1 VASCG
6 LLAAC
11 GPRTL
16 TAILPAPPADEAPV
30 ADAEPVAIP
39 DAAAADD
46 CGGPAP
52 TGALAELPPM
62 GWNGWNHFKC
72 DPAYDE
78 SFVLATADAMVKS
91 GMSAAGYQY
100 VNIDDCWAMG
110 RTPDGTV
117 LADPTRYPHGI
128 KYVADYVH
136 DRGLKLGLWSSS
148 GPCPHEPNS
157 EGHVPADAATFASWG
172 VDYLKYANCQ
182 TDPDQQTAYQLMR
195 DSLASTGRPMVYSI
209 SAEHFAEWMP
219 TMGHLWR
226 IARSVDPTWD
236 SITTNIATDA
246 PLAAWAHRSA
256 WNDPDMLEVGNGAL
270 TDGETR
276 AHFAVWAAMSA
287 PLLAGNDIT
296 TMTPGTAAILTN
308 REIIAIDQ
316 DALGLQAARVRNE
329 TSIDVFAKP
338 LSRCGAR
345 AVILLNRG
353 DAAASVKLD
362 WSEIWLG
369 PGIATLRDLFAH
381 ADRAASAGST
391 TVMVGAHDAVALE
404 IVGDE
409 APRPKGDAYLSDLPW
424 TYAVNF
430 WGPPER
436 DSSNG
441 EALPGDGM
449 TIALRGKTYT
459 KGLGV
464 HAPSLLRFRLGKACS
479 RFTADVGIDDE
490 VAGHGSANFQ
500 VWADGEKLFDGG
512 VVTGTSRAQRV
523 DVDVTGRREL
533 RLFVS
538 DALDGTAQDHSDWA
552 DAMLHCAP

>member
-1 VASCG
+1 MDVRG
-6 LLAAC
+6 
-11 GPRTL
+11 
-16 TAILPAPPADEAPV
+16 
-30 ADAEPVAIP
+30 AEPAATPDATVS
-39 DAAAADD
+39 DAAAGDD

-72 DPAYDE
+72 DPSYDE
-78 SFVLATADAMVKS
+78 SFVLAVADAMVKS

-110 RTPDGTV
+110 RAADGTV

-148 GPCPHEPNS
+148 GPCPHEPSS
-157 EGHVPADAATFASWG
+157 EGHEQADAATFAAWG
-172 VDYLKYANCQ
+172 VDYLKFANCQ
-182 TDPDQQTAYQLMR
+182 TDPEQQAAYQRMR
-195 DSLASTGRPMVYSI
+195 DAIASTGRPMVYSI

-219 TMGHLWR
+219 SMGHLWR
-226 IARSVDPTWD
+226 IARSIDPTWD
-236 SITTNIATDA
+236 SITTNIAINA

-276 AHFAVWAAMSA
+276 AHFAVWAAMAA

-296 TMTPGTAAILTN
+296 TMTAAAADILIN
-308 REIIAIDQ
+308 REVIAVNQ
-316 DALGLQAARVRNE
+316 DPLGLQAAEVHTDAN
-329 TSIDVFAKP
+329 IDVFAKP

-345 AVILLNRG
+345 AVVILNRG
-353 DAAASVKLD
+353 NAAADVRLD

-369 PGIATLRDLFAH
+369 PGTATQRDLFAH
-381 ADRAASAGST
+381 TDRPASPAGT
-391 TVMVGAHDAVALE
+391 TVTVGAHDVVALQ
-404 IVGDE
+404 IVGEE
-409 APRPKGDAYLSDLPW
+409 APRPKGDAYLSDLAW

-441 EALPGDGM
+441 ESAPGDGV
-449 TIALRGKTYT
+449 TLALRGKTYT
-459 KGLGV
+459 KGIGV

-500 VWADGEKLFDGG
+500 VWADGEKIFDGG

-533 RLFVS
+533 RLLVS

-552 DAMLHCAP
+552 DAVLHCAP